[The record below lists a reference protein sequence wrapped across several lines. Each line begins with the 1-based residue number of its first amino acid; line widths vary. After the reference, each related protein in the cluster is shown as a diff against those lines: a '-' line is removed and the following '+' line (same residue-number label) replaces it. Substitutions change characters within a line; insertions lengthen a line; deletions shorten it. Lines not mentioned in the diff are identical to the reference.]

1 MFRWRWLQRKKTRSP
16 SPPTKPKPEGKPVE
30 RFTGCTFCGSTSYYE
45 GPTGGVAM
53 NIKCADCG
61 ARFNIG
67 LIPGGPI
74 LLEVLS
80 PPTEEPYASN
90 TKPKAT

>member
-1 MFRWRWLQRKKTRSP
+1 VVFSWLKRRKSTVL
-16 SPPTKPKPEGKPVE
+16 PPPLNKVNID
-30 RFTGCTFCGSTSYYE
+30 RFTSCIYCDSPEYYE

-53 NIKCADCG
+53 NIKCAQCG

-74 LLEVLS
+74 LIDKLS
-80 PPTEEPYASN
+80 GPTEEPWRSQYQKSDQ
-90 TKPKAT
+90 TTSSS